1 MKCVVTGGCGFI
13 GSHLVDRLVEQGH
26 EVVAVDDLSTGDRSR
41 LSSKATLIEGSIT
54 DSDLMASATVSA
66 QCIFHTAALARIMRS
81 VDDPVG
87 THHANVTGTLNVI
100 KAAQINGVDRIINS
114 SSSSVYGDQSS
125 HIMVETMTPMP
136 KSPYGLQKL
145 MGEQYASIFAKIF
158 KMQIV
163 SLRYFNVYGHRHSTE
178 DAYALVIP
186 HFLKLRYEGRPLTIY
201 GDGTQTRAYTH
212 VSDAVEANILAA
224 STYIKPGKHLVLNIG
239 SAEET
244 SVQELARLIGGEIE
258 YIVPNP
264 RGEFEE
270 SRKSADSSKALAV
283 IGWEPHITLAEG
295 IETLK
300 KVGC

>member
-26 EVVAVDDLSTGDRSR
+26 EVVVVDDLSTGDRSR
-41 LSSKATLIEGSIT
+41 LSPKATLIEGSIT
-54 DSDLMASATVSA
+54 DIDLMTSATVSA
-66 QCIFHTAALARIMRS
+66 DTIFHTAALARIMRS
-81 VDDPVG
+81 VDDPMG

-100 KAAQINGVDRIINS
+100 KAAQINGVDRIVNS
-114 SSSSVYGDQSS
+114 SSSSIYGDQSS
-125 HIMVETMTPMP
+125 HVMVETMTPMP

-158 KMQIV
+158 NIQIV

-186 HFLKLRYEGRPLTIY
+186 HFLKLRGAGRPLTIY
-201 GDGTQTRAYTH
+201 GDGNQTRAYTH

-224 STYIKPGKHLVLNIG
+224 LTDINPRKHLVLNIG

-244 SVQELARLIGGEIE
+244 SVKELARLIGGEIE

-270 SRKSADSSKALAV
+270 SRKSADSSKALAM
-283 IGWEPHITLAEG
+283 IGWEPHIPLAKG
-295 IETLK
+295 IETLI
-300 KVGC
+300 

>member
-13 GSHLVDRLVEQGH
+13 GSHLVDELVEQGH
-26 EVVAVDDLSTGDRSR
+26 EVVVVDDLSTGDRSY
-41 LSSKATLIEGSIT
+41 LNPKATLIEGSIT
-54 DSDLMASATVSA
+54 DIDLMVSATVA
-66 QCIFHTAALARIMRS
+66 AGCIFHTAALARIMRS

-87 THHANVTGTLNVI
+87 THNANVTGTLNII
-100 KAAQINGVDRIINS
+100 KAAQINRVDRIINS

-125 HIMVETMTPMP
+125 HVMVETMTPMP

-145 MGEQYASIFAKIF
+145 IGEQYASMFAKIF
-158 KMQIV
+158 NMQIV

-186 HFLKLRYEGRPLTIY
+186 HFLKLRDAGRPLTIY

-224 STYIKPGKHLVLNIG
+224 STDIVSGRHFVLNIG

-244 SVQELARLIGGEIE
+244 SVNDIARLIGGEIE

-270 SRKSADSSKALAV
+270 SRKSADSSKAQAV
-283 IGWEPHITLAEG
+283 IGWEPHVPLAEG
-295 IETLK
+295 IETLI
-300 KVGC
+300 

>member
-13 GSHLVDRLVEQGH
+13 GSHLVDELVEQGH
-26 EVVAVDDLSTGDRSR
+26 EVVVVDDLSTGDRSY
-41 LSSKATLIEGSIT
+41 LNPKATLIEGSIT
-54 DSDLMASATVSA
+54 DIDLIVSATVA
-66 QCIFHTAALARIMRS
+66 AGCIFHTAALARIMRS

-87 THHANVTGTLNVI
+87 THNANVTGTLNII

-125 HIMVETMTPMP
+125 HVMVETMTPMP

-145 MGEQYASIFAKIF
+145 IGEQYASMFAKIF
-158 KMQIV
+158 NMQIV

-186 HFLKLRYEGRPLTIY
+186 HFLKLRDAGRPLTIY

-224 STYIKPGKHLVLNIG
+224 STDIVSGRHFVLNIG
-239 SAEET
+239 SAEEI
-244 SVQELARLIGGEIE
+244 SVNDIARLIGGEIE

-270 SRKSADSSKALAV
+270 SRKSADSSKAQAV
-283 IGWEPHITLAEG
+283 IGWEPHVPLAEG
-295 IETLK
+295 IETLI
-300 KVGC
+300 

>member
-13 GSHLVDRLVEQGH
+13 GSHLVDRLVEQDH
-26 EVVAVDDLSTGDRSR
+26 DVVVVDDLSTGDRSR
-41 LSSKATLIEGSIT
+41 LSPEATLIEGSIT
-54 DSDLMASATVSA
+54 DIDLMVSATVSA
-66 QCIFHTAALARIMRS
+66 DTIFHTAALARIMRS

-87 THHANVTGTLNVI
+87 THNANVTGTLNVI

-114 SSSSVYGDQSS
+114 SSSSIYGDQSS

-145 MGEQYASIFAKIF
+145 MGEQYASMFAKIF
-158 KMQIV
+158 NMQII

-186 HFLKLRYEGRPLTIY
+186 HFLKLRGAGQPLTIY
-201 GDGTQTRAYTH
+201 GDGTQTRAYTYI
-212 VSDAVEANILAA
+212 SDVVEANILAA
-224 STYIKPGKHLVLNIG
+224 STDIIPGKHLVLNVG

-244 SVQELARLIGGEIE
+244 SVNDIARLIGGEIE
-258 YIVPNP
+258 HIVPNP

-270 SRKSADSSKALAV
+270 SRKSADISKALTV
-283 IGWEPHITLAEG
+283 IGWKPHVPLAEG
-295 IETLK
+295 IKTLI
-300 KVGC
+300 

>member
-13 GSHLVDRLVEQGH
+13 GSHLVDELVEQGH
-26 EVVAVDDLSTGDRSR
+26 EVVVVDDLSTGDRSR
-41 LSSKATLIEGSIT
+41 LNLKATLIEGSIT
-54 DSDLMASATVSA
+54 DIDLMVSATVSA
-66 QCIFHTAALARIMRS
+66 GCIFHTAALARIMRS

-87 THHANVTGTLNVI
+87 THNANVTGTLNVI
-100 KAAQINGVDRIINS
+100 KAAQINGVGRIINS

-125 HIMVETMTPMP
+125 HVMVETMTPMP

-145 MGEQYASIFAKIF
+145 MGEQYASMFAKIF
-158 KMQIV
+158 NMQIV

-186 HFLKLRYEGRPLTIY
+186 HFLKLRDAGRPLTIY

-224 STYIKPGKHLVLNIG
+224 STDIVSGRHFVLNIG
-239 SAEET
+239 STEEISVRNIAE
-244 SVQELARLIGGEIE
+244 LIGGDVE

-270 SRKSADSSKALAV
+270 SRKSADSSKAQTVL
-283 IGWEPHITLAEG
+283 GWEPHVPLAEG
-295 IETLK
+295 IETLI
-300 KVGC
+300 

>member
-26 EVVAVDDLSTGDRSR
+26 EVVVVDDLSTGDRSR
-41 LSSKATLIEGSIT
+41 LNPKATLIEGSIT
-54 DSDLMASATVSA
+54 DIDLMASATVSA
-66 QCIFHTAALARIMRS
+66 DTIFHTAALARIMRS

-87 THHANVTGTLNVI
+87 THNANVTGTLNVI
-100 KAAQINGVDRIINS
+100 KSAQINGVDRIVNS

-145 MGEQYASIFAKIF
+145 MGEQYASILAKIF

-186 HFLKLRYEGRPLTIY
+186 HFLKLRGAGRPLTVY

-212 VSDAVEANILAA
+212 VSDAIEANILAA
-224 STYIKPGKHLVLNIG
+224 STDIRSGEHLVVNIG
-239 SAEET
+239 SSEET
-244 SVQELARLIGGEIE
+244 SVKKLAKLIGGEIE
-258 YIVPNP
+258 YIIPNP

-270 SRKSADSSKALAV
+270 SRKSADSSKALAAMD
-283 IGWEPHITLAEG
+283 WKPHIPLTEG
-295 IETLK
+295 IRALI
-300 KVGC
+300 